1 MKTTPDFLRAM
12 DELGEATDQT
22 GAMLAMLMRYLVEAA
37 DGGERLSDEVLL
49 NYVWALKSQNERTEQ
64 AIKDISQSVV
74 DRAA

>member
-1 MKTTPDFLRAM
+1 MTRTPEFLSAM
-12 DELGEATDQT
+12 DQLGEATDQA

-64 AIKDISQSVV
+64 AIKALSADAIAS
-74 DRAA
+74 